1 MASHQ
6 FEVSQKSHATEVSQ
20 IYEAI
25 NPSGGRYLIEVLG
38 SPGVGP
44 WLEAFRADMA
54 AVAMLRH
61 PCFLEVLDVGAM
73 ADGTPV
79 IVSERPDGTTL
90 ARWLAR
96 GHVAPT
102 DAAMDLLT
110 SVAHALGCAHDVGV
124 SHGAL
129 TADDVLLVELSERGV
144 GFPRLR
150 GFGYRW
156 LRAAAAYG
164 QAPTMQPGQRVVP
177 ASRREVSADIAALAA
192 LADRLLT
199 PLRNSPHVAAV
210 IRSAQLLGEDGRF
223 ATPAAFIEALEG
235 ALDPQ
240 REPEE
245 LTEPSVRV
253 PWSIRHRGVRRV
265 LATAVAT
272 VVLAGSL
279 HALLASRNSSSA
291 APPPVAV
298 KRAPVPPPPTPAP
311 VVAPPQPQP
320 PPPPASISPA
330 PPRAVKAPAPRQRL
344 WQVWSA
350 QEKKLIYVDERG
362 YPVQPPAGSGA
373 N

>member
-1 MASHQ
+1 MASHH

-54 AVAMLRH
+54 AVSMLRH
-61 PCFLEVLDVGAM
+61 PCFLEVVDVGAM

-79 IVSERPDGTTL
+79 IVSERPEGTTL

-129 TADDVLLVELSERGV
+129 TAEDVLLVELSEHV
-144 GFPRLR
+144 LGFPRLR

-156 LRAAAAYG
+156 LRAAAAFEK
-164 QAPTMQPGQRVVP
+164 APTMQPGQRVVP

-253 PWSIRHRGVRRV
+253 PWSVRHRGVRRV
-265 LATAVAT
+265 LVTAVAT

-279 HALLASRNSSSA
+279 HALLASRDASSNA
-291 APPPVAV
+291 APAPLAAR
-298 KRAPVPPPPTPAP
+298 RAPVPPPPPAP
-311 VVAPPQPQP
+311 VVTPPPAP
-320 PPPPASISPA
+320 PPPSPSITA
-330 PPRAVKAPAPRQRL
+330 AVPRAVKAPAPRPRL
-344 WQVWSA
+344 SRVWSA
-350 QEKKLIYVDERG
+350 QANKLIYVDEQG
-362 YPVQPPAGSGA
+362 AQVEPPPDSDA